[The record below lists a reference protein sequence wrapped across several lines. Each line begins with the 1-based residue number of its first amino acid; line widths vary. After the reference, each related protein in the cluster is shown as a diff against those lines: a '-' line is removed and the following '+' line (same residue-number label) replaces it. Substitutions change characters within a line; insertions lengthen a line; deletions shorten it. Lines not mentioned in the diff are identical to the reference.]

1 MNEEKKKYYSRILFK
16 TGVLIF
22 TLVLLYLAYKF
33 AMFYVPFIIAF
44 LIATMI
50 EPLIKF
56 FMNKCKLKRKASATI
71 SLILVVVIIGSLLA
85 VLVSAIISESKVLL
99 NNLNSSMDDIYNWGL
114 GIINSFANGK
124 IAIPQD
130 WMSTVQDSLGSIIE
144 VLKNIVTGFASGI
157 INFAG
162 AVPTTI
168 TYAVITILAIIFMC
182 YDRDYVKN
190 LLKQQIPKKWLE
202 KANEI
207 VVKSLKIIWNYIKA
221 EARLSL
227 LCFILITIGLN
238 ILNLCGFNI
247 EYVAIMSILIGF
259 VDLLPLFGAGF
270 VMVPWTVV
278 LLIQGNAPAGIAV
291 FVLWLVWYVIKQFL
305 EPKFVSKQMGMH
317 PIFTLLGMYTGFKL
331 FGVIG
336 LLLGP
341 IIFLVI
347 REVFANNVNKG
358 ILKDFFELE

>member
-16 TGVLIF
+16 TVVLIF
-22 TLVLLYLAYKF
+22 TLVLLFLAYKL

-56 FMNKCKLKRKASATI
+56 FMNKCKLKRKLSATI

-85 VLVSAIISESKVLL
+85 VLISAIISEAKVLL
-99 NNLNSSMDDIYNWGL
+99 SNLNSSMDGVYNWGL
-114 GIINSFANGK
+114 GIINNLANGDFV
-124 IAIPQD
+124 IPQD
-130 WMSTVQDSLGSIIE
+130 WISTVQDSLSSIID
-144 VLKNIVTGFASGI
+144 VVKNIVYSFATGV

-162 AVPTTI
+162 QVPGAI
-168 TYAVITILAIIFMC
+168 TYTIITILAIIFMC
-182 YDRDYVKN
+182 FDRDYVKN
-190 LLKQQIPKKWLE
+190 LIKQQIPKKWLE

-227 LCFILITIGLN
+227 LCFVLVSIGLF
-238 ILNLCGFNI
+238 IFNLCGINL
-247 EYVAIMSILIGF
+247 EYVAIMAILIGF

-270 VMVPWTVV
+270 IMVPWTVV
-278 LLIQGNAPAGIAV
+278 LLIQGIAV
-291 FVLWLVWYVIKQFL
+291 FALWLVWSVIKQFL

-341 IIFLVI
+341 IIFLII
-347 REVFANNVNKG
+347 REVFSNNVNKG

>member
-1 MNEEKKKYYSRILFK
+1 
-16 TGVLIF
+16 
-22 TLVLLYLAYKF
+22 
-33 AMFYVPFIIAF
+33 
-44 LIATMI
+44 
-50 EPLIKF
+50 
-56 FMNKCKLKRKASATI
+56 
-71 SLILVVVIIGSLLA
+71 
-85 VLVSAIISESKVLL
+85 
-99 NNLNSSMDDIYNWGL
+99 MDDIYNWGL

-144 VLKNIVTGFASGI
+144 VSKNIVTGFASGI

-227 LCFILITIGLN
+227 LCFTLITIGLN

-291 FVLWLVWYVIKQFL
+291 FVLWLVWSVIKQFL

-341 IIFLVI
+341 IIFLII
-347 REVFANNVNKG
+347 REVFSNNVNKG

>member
-56 FMNKCKLKRKASATI
+56 FMNKCKLKRKASATF
-71 SLILVVVIIGSLLA
+71 SFILVVVIIGSLLA

-144 VLKNIVTGFASGI
+144 VSKNIVTGFASGI

-227 LCFILITIGLN
+227 LCFTLITIGLN
-238 ILNLCGFNI
+238 ILYLCGFNI
-247 EYVAIMSILIGF
+247 EYVAIMSIIIGF

-291 FVLWLVWYVIKQFL
+291 FVLWLVWSVIKQFL

-317 PIFTLLGMYTGFKL
+317 PIFTLLGMYTGFKFL
-331 FGVIG
+331 GIWGMV
-336 LLLGP
+336 LGP
-341 IIFLVI
+341 IILI
-347 REVFANNVNKG
+347 
-358 ILKDFFELE
+358 ILKNI

>member
-16 TGVLIF
+16 TVVLIF
-22 TLVLLYLAYKF
+22 TLVLLFLAYKL

-56 FMNKCKLKRKASATI
+56 FMNKCKLKRKLSATI

-85 VLVSAIISESKVLL
+85 VLISAIISEAKVLL
-99 NNLNSSMDDIYNWGL
+99 SNLNSSMDGVYNWGL
-114 GIINSFANGK
+114 GIINNLANGDFV
-124 IAIPQD
+124 IPQD
-130 WMSTVQDSLGSIIE
+130 WISTVQDSLSSIID
-144 VLKNIVTGFASGI
+144 VVKNIVYSFATGV

-162 AVPTTI
+162 QVPGAI
-168 TYAVITILAIIFMC
+168 TYTIITILAIIFMC
-182 YDRDYVKN
+182 FDRDYVKN
-190 LLKQQIPKKWLE
+190 LIKQQIPKKWLE

-227 LCFILITIGLN
+227 LCFVLVSIGLF
-238 ILNLCGFNI
+238 IFNLCGINL
-247 EYVAIMSILIGF
+247 EYVAIMAILIGF

-270 VMVPWTVV
+270 IMVPWTVV
-278 LLIQGNAPAGIAV
+278 LLIQGNAV
-291 FVLWLVWYVIKQFL
+291 FALWLVWSVIKQFL

-341 IIFLVI
+341 IIFLII
-347 REVFANNVNKG
+347 REVFSNNVNKG

>member
-1 MNEEKKKYYSRILFK
+1 MDGEKRRYYSRILFK
-16 TGVLIF
+16 TVVLVF
-22 TLVLLYLAYKF
+22 TLVILFLAYKL

-56 FMNKCKLKRKASATI
+56 FMNKCKLKRKASASI
-71 SLILVVVIIGSLLA
+71 SLILVVLIIGSLLA
-85 VLVSAIISESKVLL
+85 VLISAIISESKVLL
-99 NNLNSSMDDIYNWGL
+99 TNLNSSMDDVYNWGL
-114 GIINSFANGK
+114 GLINNFANGNFV
-124 IAIPQD
+124 IPND
-130 WMSTVQDSLGSIIE
+130 WISVIQDSLGSILE
-144 VLKNIVTGFASGI
+144 VVKNVVYSFATGI

-162 AVPTTI
+162 QVPGAI
-168 TYAVITILAIIFMC
+168 TYTVITILAIIFMC
-182 YDRDYVKN
+182 FDRDYVKK
-190 LLKQQIPKKWLE
+190 LLKDQIPKKWLE

-221 EARLSL
+221 EAKLSL
-227 LCFILITIGLN
+227 LCFILVTIGLC
-238 ILNLCGFNI
+238 IFNLCGLNI
-247 EYVAIMSILIGF
+247 EYVAIMAILIGF

-270 VMVPWTVV
+270 IMVPWAII
-278 LLIQGNAPAGIAV
+278 LIIQGNAPAGIAI
-291 FVLWLVWYVIKQFL
+291 FVLWLAWSIIKQFL

-341 IIFLVI
+341 IIFLII
-347 REVFANNVNKG
+347 REVFSNNVHKG

>member
-1 MNEEKKKYYSRILFK
+1 MNEEQRKYYSRILFK
-16 TGVLIF
+16 VVVLAF
-22 TLVLLYLAYKF
+22 TLVCLFLAYKVAEF
-33 AMFYVPFIIAF
+33 FVPFIIAF

-56 FMNKCKLKRKASATI
+56 FMNKCKLKRKTSATI
-71 SLILVVVIIGSLLA
+71 SLVLVVVIIGSLLA
-85 VLVSAIISESKVLL
+85 ILISAIISEAKVLL
-99 NNLNSSMDDIYNWGL
+99 VNLNSSIDGVYNWGL
-114 GIINSFANGK
+114 DILNNLANGN
-124 IAIPQD
+124 IVIPQD
-130 WMSTVQDSLGSIIE
+130 WISAIQDSLGSILE
-144 VLKNIVTGFASGI
+144 VVKNVLYSFATGV

-162 AVPTTI
+162 SIPGIV
-168 TYAVITILAIIFMC
+168 TYTVITILAIIFMC

-190 LLKQQIPKKWLE
+190 LLKKQIPKKWLE
-202 KANEI
+202 KGKEI
-207 VVKSLKIIWNYIKA
+207 TSKSLVIIWNYIKA

-227 LCFILITIGLN
+227 LCFVLVTIGL
-238 ILNLCGFNI
+238 IIFNLCGLNI
-247 EYVAIMSILIGF
+247 EYVAIMAILIGF

-270 VMVPWTVV
+270 IMVPWSII
-278 LLIQGNAPAGIAV
+278 LIIQGNAPAGIAV
-291 FVLWLVWYVIKQFL
+291 FALWIVWSVIKQFL

-336 LLLGP
+336 LLVGP

-347 REVFANNVNKG
+347 REVFSKNVNKG

>member
-1 MNEEKKKYYSRILFK
+1 
-16 TGVLIF
+16 
-22 TLVLLYLAYKF
+22 
-33 AMFYVPFIIAF
+33 
-44 LIATMI
+44 
-50 EPLIKF
+50 
-56 FMNKCKLKRKASATI
+56 MNKCKLKRKASATI

-291 FVLWLVWYVIKQFL
+291 FVCGNPLCPFGHSSVIFLQVTHFL

>member
-16 TGVLIF
+16 TVVLVF
-22 TLVLLYLAYKF
+22 TLVLLLLAYKL

-56 FMNKCKLKRKASATI
+56 FMNKCKLKRKLSATI

-85 VLVSAIISESKVLL
+85 VLISAIISEAKVLL
-99 NNLNSSMDDIYNWGL
+99 SNLNSSMDGVYNWGL
-114 GIINSFANGK
+114 GIINNLANGDLV
-124 IAIPQD
+124 IPQD
-130 WMSTVQDSLGSIIE
+130 WISTVQDSLSSIID
-144 VLKNIVTGFASGI
+144 VVKNIVYSFATGV

-162 AVPTTI
+162 QVPGAI
-168 TYAVITILAIIFMC
+168 TYTIITILAIIFMC
-182 YDRDYVKN
+182 FDRDYVKN
-190 LLKQQIPKKWLE
+190 LIKQQIPKKWLE

-207 VVKSLKIIWNYIKA
+207 VVKSFKIIWNYIKA

-227 LCFILITIGLN
+227 LCFVLVSIGLF
-238 ILNLCGFNI
+238 IFNLCGINL
-247 EYVAIMSILIGF
+247 EYVAIMAILIGF

-270 VMVPWTVV
+270 IMVPWTVV
-278 LLIQGNAPAGIAV
+278 LLIQGNAVAGIAV
-291 FVLWLVWYVIKQFL
+291 FALWLAWSVIKQFL

-317 PIFTLLGMYTGFKL
+317 PIFTLIAMYTGFKL

-341 IIFLVI
+341 IIFLII
-347 REVFANNVNKG
+347 REVFSNNVNKG

>member
-16 TGVLIF
+16 SVILVF
-22 TLVLLYLAYKF
+22 TLLLLFLAYKL

-56 FMNKCKLKRKASATI
+56 FMNKCKLKRKVSASI
-71 SLILVVVIIGSLLA
+71 SLILVVIIIGSLLT
-85 VLVSAIISESKVLL
+85 VLISAIISESKVLL
-99 NNLNSSMDDIYNWGL
+99 NNLNGSMDEAYNWGMNL
-114 GIINSFANGK
+114 INDFSNGRFS
-124 IAIPQD
+124 IPSD
-130 WMSTVQDSLGSIIE
+130 WMTIIQDSLGSLVE
-144 VLKNIVTGFASGI
+144 VIKNIVSNFATGI
-157 INFAG
+157 INLAG
-162 AVPTTI
+162 QVPTVI
-168 TYAVITILAIIFMC
+168 TYTVITILAIIFMC

-190 LLKQQIPKKWLE
+190 LLKGQIPKKWIE

-207 VVKSLKIIWNYIKA
+207 ILKSLKIIWNYIKA
-221 EARLSL
+221 EAKLSL
-227 LCFILITIGLN
+227 LCFILVTIGLC
-238 ILNLCGFNI
+238 IFNLCGLNI
-247 EYVAIMSILIGF
+247 EYVAIMAILIGF

-270 VMVPWTVV
+270 IMVPWSII
-278 LLIQGNAPAGIAV
+278 LIIQGNAPAGIAI
-291 FVLWLVWYVIKQFL
+291 FVLWLAWSVIKQFI

-347 REVFANNVNKG
+347 REVFSNNVHKG

>member
-16 TGVLIF
+16 SVILVF
-22 TLVLLYLAYKF
+22 TLLLLFLAYKL

-56 FMNKCKLKRKASATI
+56 FMNKCKLKRKVSASI
-71 SLILVVVIIGSLLA
+71 SLILVVIIIGSLLT
-85 VLVSAIISESKVLL
+85 VLISAIISESKVLL
-99 NNLNSSMDDIYNWGL
+99 NNLNGSMDEAYNWEMNL
-114 GIINSFANGK
+114 INDFSNGRFS
-124 IAIPQD
+124 IPSD
-130 WMSTVQDSLGSIIE
+130 WMTIIQDSLGSLVE
-144 VLKNIVTGFASGI
+144 VIKNIVSNFATGI
-157 INFAG
+157 INLAG
-162 AVPTTI
+162 QVPTVI
-168 TYAVITILAIIFMC
+168 TYTVITILAIIFMC

-190 LLKQQIPKKWLE
+190 LLKGQIPKKWIE

-207 VVKSLKIIWNYIKA
+207 ILKSLKIIWNYIKA
-221 EARLSL
+221 EAKLSL
-227 LCFILITIGLN
+227 LCFILVTIGLC
-238 ILNLCGFNI
+238 IFNLCGLNI
-247 EYVAIMSILIGF
+247 EYVAIMAILIGF

-270 VMVPWTVV
+270 IMVPWSII
-278 LLIQGNAPAGIAV
+278 LIIQGNAPAGIAI
-291 FVLWLVWYVIKQFL
+291 FVLWLAWSVIKQFI

-347 REVFANNVNKG
+347 REVFSNNVHKG

>member
-190 LLKQQIPKKWLE
+190 
-202 KANEI
+202 
-207 VVKSLKIIWNYIKA
+207 
-221 EARLSL
+221 
-227 LCFILITIGLN
+227 
-238 ILNLCGFNI
+238 
-247 EYVAIMSILIGF
+247 
-259 VDLLPLFGAGF
+259 
-270 VMVPWTVV
+270 
-278 LLIQGNAPAGIAV
+278 
-291 FVLWLVWYVIKQFL
+291 
-305 EPKFVSKQMGMH
+305 
-317 PIFTLLGMYTGFKL
+317 
-331 FGVIG
+331 
-336 LLLGP
+336 
-341 IIFLVI
+341 
-347 REVFANNVNKG
+347 
-358 ILKDFFELE
+358 

>member
-16 TGVLIF
+16 TVVLIF
-22 TLVLLYLAYKF
+22 TLVLLFLAYKL

-56 FMNKCKLKRKASATI
+56 FMNKCKLKRKLSATI

-85 VLVSAIISESKVLL
+85 VLISAIISEAKVLL
-99 NNLNSSMDDIYNWGL
+99 SNLNSSMDGVYNWGL
-114 GIINSFANGK
+114 GIINNLANGDFV
-124 IAIPQD
+124 IPQD
-130 WMSTVQDSLGSIIE
+130 WISTVQDSLSSIID
-144 VLKNIVTGFASGI
+144 VVKNIVYSFATGV

-162 AVPTTI
+162 QVPGAI
-168 TYAVITILAIIFMC
+168 TYTIITILAIIFMC
-182 YDRDYVKN
+182 FDRDYVKN
-190 LLKQQIPKKWLE
+190 LIKKQIPKKWLE

-227 LCFILITIGLN
+227 LCFVLVSIGLF
-238 ILNLCGFNI
+238 IFNLCGLNL
-247 EYVAIMSILIGF
+247 EYVAIMAILIGF
-259 VDLLPLFGAGF
+259 IDLLPLFGAGF
-270 VMVPWTVV
+270 IMVPWTVV
-278 LLIQGNAPAGIAV
+278 LLIQGNATAGIAV
-291 FVLWLVWYVIKQFL
+291 FALWLAWSVIKQFL

-341 IIFLVI
+341 IIFLII
-347 REVFANNVNKG
+347 REVFLNNVNKG

>member
-16 TGVLIF
+16 SVILVF
-22 TLVLLYLAYKF
+22 TLLLLFLAYKL

-56 FMNKCKLKRKASATI
+56 FMNKCKLKRKVSASI
-71 SLILVVVIIGSLLA
+71 SLILVVIIIGSLLT
-85 VLVSAIISESKVLL
+85 VLISAIISESKVLL
-99 NNLNSSMDDIYNWGL
+99 NNLNGSMDEAYNWGMNL
-114 GIINSFANGK
+114 INDFSNGRFS
-124 IAIPQD
+124 IPSD
-130 WMSTVQDSLGSIIE
+130 WMTIIQDSLGSLVE
-144 VLKNIVTGFASGI
+144 VIKNIVSNFATGI
-157 INFAG
+157 INLAG
-162 AVPTTI
+162 QVPTVI
-168 TYAVITILAIIFMC
+168 TYTVITILAIIFMC

-190 LLKQQIPKKWLE
+190 LLKGQIPKKWIE

-207 VVKSLKIIWNYIKA
+207 ILKSLKIIWNYIKA
-221 EARLSL
+221 EAKLSL
-227 LCFILITIGLN
+227 LCFILVTIGLC
-238 ILNLCGFNI
+238 IFNLCGLNI
-247 EYVAIMSILIGF
+247 EYVAIMAILIGF

-270 VMVPWTVV
+270 IMVPWAII
-278 LLIQGNAPAGIAV
+278 LIIQGNAPAGIAI
-291 FVLWLVWYVIKQFL
+291 FVLWLAWSVIKQFI

-347 REVFANNVNKG
+347 REVFSNNVHKG

>member
-130 WMSTVQDSLGSIIE
+130 WMSTVQDSLGSIKKYCNRFCKWNNKFCRSSAYYNNICSNNNFSYNIY
-144 VLKNIVTGFASGI
+144 VL
-157 INFAG
+157 
-162 AVPTTI
+162 
-168 TYAVITILAIIFMC
+168 
-182 YDRDYVKN
+182 
-190 LLKQQIPKKWLE
+190 
-202 KANEI
+202 
-207 VVKSLKIIWNYIKA
+207 
-221 EARLSL
+221 
-227 LCFILITIGLN
+227 
-238 ILNLCGFNI
+238 
-247 EYVAIMSILIGF
+247 
-259 VDLLPLFGAGF
+259 
-270 VMVPWTVV
+270 
-278 LLIQGNAPAGIAV
+278 
-291 FVLWLVWYVIKQFL
+291 
-305 EPKFVSKQMGMH
+305 
-317 PIFTLLGMYTGFKL
+317 
-331 FGVIG
+331 
-336 LLLGP
+336 
-341 IIFLVI
+341 
-347 REVFANNVNKG
+347 
-358 ILKDFFELE
+358 

>member
-1 MNEEKKKYYSRILFK
+1 MDEEKKKYYSRILFK
-16 TGVLIF
+16 TLILAF
-22 TLVLLYLAYKF
+22 TLVLLFLAYKL
-33 AMFYVPFIIAF
+33 ASFYIPFIVAF

-56 FMNKCKLKRKASATI
+56 FMKKCKLKRSYSATI
-71 SLILVVVIIGSLLA
+71 SLILVVLIIGTLLV
-85 VLVSAIISESKVLL
+85 VLISAIISESKILL
-99 NNLNSSMDDIYNWGL
+99 NNLNSSIDEIYVWGSEL
-114 GIINSFANGK
+114 INNITTGR
-124 IAIPQD
+124 IEIPQD
-130 WMSTVQDSLGSIIE
+130 WISSIQSSLGSILDI
-144 VLKNIVTGFASGI
+144 VKNLIYNFATGI

-162 AVPTTI
+162 QIPATI
-168 TYAVITILAIIFMC
+168 TYTIITILAIIFMC
-182 YDRDYVKN
+182 YDRDYVKK
-190 LLKQQIPKKWLE
+190 LLNQQIPKKWLQ

-207 VVKSLKIIWNYIKA
+207 LIKSLKIIWNYIKA
-221 EARLSL
+221 ESKLSL
-227 LCFILITIGLN
+227 LCFILITIGLL
-238 ILNLCGFNI
+238 IFNLCGLNI
-247 EYVAIMSILIGF
+247 EYIAIMAILIGF

-278 LLIQGNAPAGIAV
+278 LLIQGNTPAGIAV
-291 FVLWLVWYVIKQFL
+291 FALWLVWSIIKQFL

-341 IIFLVI
+341 IMFLVI
-347 REVFANNVNKG
+347 REVFSNTVNRG

>member
-16 TGVLIF
+16 SVVLVF
-22 TLVLLYLAYKF
+22 TLLLLFLAYKL

-50 EPLIKF
+50 EPLIRF
-56 FMNKCKLKRKASATI
+56 FMNRCKLKRKVSASI
-71 SLILVVVIIGSLLA
+71 SLISVAIIIGSLLT
-85 VLVSAIISESKVLL
+85 VLISAIISESKVLL
-99 NNLNSSMDDIYNWGL
+99 NNLNGSMDEAYNWG
-114 GIINSFANGK
+114 INLINDFSNGRFS
-124 IAIPQD
+124 IPSD
-130 WMSTVQDSLGSIIE
+130 WMNIIQDSLGSLVE
-144 VLKNIVTGFASGI
+144 VIKNIVSNFATGI
-157 INFAG
+157 INLAG
-162 AVPTTI
+162 QVPTVI
-168 TYAVITILAIIFMC
+168 TYTVITILAIIFMC

-190 LLKQQIPKKWLE
+190 LLKGQIPKKWIE

-207 VVKSLKIIWNYIKA
+207 ILKSLKIIWNYIKA
-221 EARLSL
+221 EAKLSL
-227 LCFILITIGLN
+227 LCFILVTIGLC
-238 ILNLCGFNI
+238 IFNLCGLNI
-247 EYVAIMSILIGF
+247 EYVAIMAILIGF

-270 VMVPWTVV
+270 IMVPWSII
-278 LLIQGNAPAGIAV
+278 LIIQGNAPAGIAI
-291 FVLWLVWYVIKQFL
+291 FVLWLAWSVIKQFI

-347 REVFANNVNKG
+347 REVFSNNVHKG